1 MIFYKSGDL
10 VYQDRNN
17 KLIYFYSKKDNQIK
31 LNGYRI
37 ELNEIENNLNL
48 IKGVKECAVTFGFK
62 NKKKEITA
70 WIHTKLKLDFIMNQL
85 SNSLPNYDTKKLIIV
100 NKITK
105 TLTVKLIE
113 SI

>member
-1 MIFYKSGDL
+1 MDIIIHPKKRKQNFYKTLYKKFNDIFYKSGDL

-17 KLIYFYSKKDNQIK
+17 KLIYFYSRKDNQIK

-62 NKKKEITA
+62 NKKKR
-70 WIHTKLKLDFIMNQL
+70 LRLGFIRN
-85 SNSLPNYDTKKLIIV
+85 
-100 NKITK
+100 
-105 TLTVKLIE
+105 
-113 SI
+113 